1 MTIQALRKVIKRMH
15 YPLEVMLTC
24 VRWYAAY
31 LLSLRHI
38 EEMMAERGVAALG
51 HNDLRGLDWTRDA
64 QAFVHWRMSRIFLRA
79 RARDTL
85 AMLDASPA
93 QTLDTAST
101 QDSVQVQMLGDRI
114 ERLQAELKFSQTR
127 IEALSF

>member
-1 MTIQALRKVIKRMH
+1 MGSRN
-15 YPLEVMLTC
+15 
-24 VRWYAAY
+24 AY
-31 LLSLRHI
+31 
-38 EEMMAERGVAALG
+38 
-51 HNDLRGLDWTRDA
+51 
-64 QAFVHWRMSRIFLRA
+64 
-79 RARDTL
+79 
-85 AMLDASPA
+85 ASPA